1 MHMAQVVMMK
11 IMEITKDVSMRTVGR
26 NVRTSARD
34 TKNMENMRVAITTT
48 TEITTAV
55 IMRMPMRVMTTTVQ
69 RLMP

>member
-1 MHMAQVVMMK
+1 MHMAQVVMRK
-11 IMEITKDVSMRTVGR
+11 IMEIKKAVSMRTVGR

-55 IMRMPMRVMTTTVQ
+55 IMRMPMRDMTTTVQ
-69 RLMP
+69 RLMS